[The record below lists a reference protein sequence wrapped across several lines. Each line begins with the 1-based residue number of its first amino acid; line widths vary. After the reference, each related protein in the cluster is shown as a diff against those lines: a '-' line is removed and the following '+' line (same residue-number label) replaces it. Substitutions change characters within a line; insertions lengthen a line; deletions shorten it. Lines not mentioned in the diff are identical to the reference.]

1 MVAVNEDEVE
11 AAVGHVHRRFDGEL
25 PPQLGAR
32 REARED
38 LRVRRRV
45 SADFQNVF
53 KRAGPPRRPC
63 SCGRRQ

>member
-1 MVAVNEDEVE
+1 MCSSAQVLRDGLVAVVAVNEDEVE

-38 LRVRRRV
+38 LAHGTRMI
-45 SADFQNVF
+45 Q
-53 KRAGPPRRPC
+53 
-63 SCGRRQ
+63 